1 MNEKLAESLL
11 RGLHSMDQP
20 LGRLME
26 TAKGLDGSGQKSLI
40 DISGELL
47 RTQFDLI
54 KRLIEAFP
62 DLDLEDGRET

>member
-1 MNEKLAESLL
+1 MNEKLADNLL

-26 TAKGLDGSGQKSLI
+26 AAKGMDSSGQKSLLL

-47 RTQFDLI
+47 RTQFELI
-54 KRLIEAFP
+54 ERLIEAFP
-62 DLDLEDGRET
+62 DLDLEGGR